1 MVMGMVLTPSDLR
14 LLVQA
19 TLVTR
24 QDEIGC
30 DTCLDRVAAYAESQL
45 AGLPTPEALRLVERH
60 LAICSE
66 CQEEFSALAAALG
79 AAPRARGRDE

>member
-1 MVMGMVLTPSDLR
+1 MSHEKDMTMVLTPTDLR
-14 LLVQA
+14 VLVHA

-24 QDEIGC
+24 EDEIGC
-30 DTCLDRVAAYAESQL
+30 DTCLDRVAAYAEAHL

-60 LAICSE
+60 LAICGE

-79 AAPRARGRDE
+79 DDA